1 MSIPIQV
8 SPATNDLTLSM
19 DQTFAK
25 VVKVTI
31 PKSGLVPKVDVYFLA
46 DTTNSME

>member
-8 SPATNDLTLSM
+8 SPPTNDFTLSK
-19 DQTFAK
+19 DQTLAE

-31 PKSGLVPKVDVYFLA
+31 PKSGA
-46 DTTNSME
+46 GS